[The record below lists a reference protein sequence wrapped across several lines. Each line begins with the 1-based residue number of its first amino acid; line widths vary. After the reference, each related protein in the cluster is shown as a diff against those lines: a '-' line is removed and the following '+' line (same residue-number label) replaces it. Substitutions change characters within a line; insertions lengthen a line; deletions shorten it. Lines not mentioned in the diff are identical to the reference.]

1 MGKVWLLDLKKMSI
15 FTGIVRIIFTQEI
28 INYRNRKGA
37 VQKYFAN
44 PKKYSESISFIQI
57 ACEKL
62 VKSRKQFQIL
72 ISFIASGHDSFM

>member
-15 FTGIVRIIFTQEI
+15 LTGIVRIIFTPET

-44 PKKYSESISFIQI
+44 PKKY
-57 ACEKL
+57 
-62 VKSRKQFQIL
+62 
-72 ISFIASGHDSFM
+72 

>member
-15 FTGIVRIIFTQEI
+15 FTGIVRIIFTPEI

-44 PKKYSESISFIQI
+44 PKKIFRIDIFYTNR
-57 ACEKL
+57 L
-62 VKSRKQFQIL
+62 
-72 ISFIASGHDSFM
+72 

>member
-1 MGKVWLLDLKKMSI
+1 MWKLRLSDLKKMSI
-15 FTGIVRIIFTQEI
+15 FTGIVRIIFTPEI

-57 ACEKL
+57 ACEKF

-72 ISFIASGHDSFM
+72 V

>member
-15 FTGIVRIIFTQEI
+15 FTGIVRIIFTPEI

-44 PKKYSESISFIQI
+44 LKKYSESISFIQI
-57 ACEKL
+57 ACEKF

-72 ISFIASGHDSFM
+72 I

>member
-15 FTGIVRIIFTQEI
+15 FTGIVRIIFTPDI
-28 INYRNRKGA
+28 TNYRNRKGA
-37 VQKYFAN
+37 VQKYFSN

-57 ACEKL
+57 ACEKF

-72 ISFIASGHDSFM
+72 I

>member
-15 FTGIVRIIFTQEI
+15 FTGIVRIIFTPEI

-44 PKKYSESISFIQI
+44 LKNYSESISFIQI
-57 ACEKL
+57 ACEKF

-72 ISFIASGHDSFM
+72 I